1 MGVMVL
7 QLLVVDMRAVVMEL
21 HPHPLLLDL
30 PIKLL
35 QLNQHTTRM
44 EVLQVHRNNQLTPPA
59 VIPRPHNNSPVTIL
73 VLSRV
78 MDSKVMI
85 SKVMANRVITVGH
98 NNLQRLHLPMDMDTR
113 NKEEHNRTTVVGTVT
128 SNDSSW
134 QWSSLLGG
142 SFGRCFRDF
151 INLPRI
157 LKISVN
163 LMGTCCF
170 YTDR

>member
-1 MGVMVL
+1 MVL
-7 QLLVVDMRAVVMEL
+7 QLQVGMIIMVMEM
-21 HPHPLLLDL
+21 LLLPL
-30 PIKLL
+30 
-35 QLNQHTTRM
+35 LNQHMTRM
-44 EVLQVHRNNQLTPPA
+44 AALQVH
-59 VIPRPHNNSPVTIL
+59 HNNLVMIL
-73 VLSRV
+73 VRKV
-78 MDSKVMI
+78 MDNRIMDSKVMI
-85 SKVMANRVITVGH
+85 SKGMANRVITVGH

-170 YTDR
+170 YTDC